1 MVLDTK
7 QAELLGFQEYQRLP
21 YPDTPLAIRN
31 TAESQ
36 AVKHAYESAM
46 SAAIEE
52 AQALAEAKAEEIE
65 FSRSSTIGA
74 VVKPR
79 MNTLRSFK
87 YVLKR
92 NDGVHNLEFSPDNYG
107 VFDRVI
113 MNKCGLDEEGNST
126 VAAFNNNHPHHQDF
140 APLRRNIALLRNYL
154 LCQLFE
160 DGNFVTDPNTAEGRK
175 DLQHLQALTQM
186 AERLGSALA
195 SDSGKAKSF
204 TERTADTFK
213 HVLKGD
219 DLAVPYTNAFME
231 AANIPDKGA
240 LVMYNYLM
248 GLHETRSF
256 KDIYSNDTPS
266 NWPLLPREDTPFSD
280 ENMRRF
286 SRSSQMAGNA
296 IVFDQDVME
305 QLRTAEKLRVED
317 RRISVDIAREI
328 LEKLRN
334 LNANPSEQE
343 RINRTS
349 DDAQEKSK
357 KLLQVAIGFK
367 DALAS
372 LFDAAPEEVQ
382 NNKIFARTI
391 QAFEQLGYR
400 MKADTFHALQQ
411 EYEFTTAGSFKK
423 ELDKAPES
431 YKSDRSTDSLL
442 ADVETGLREAQRA
455 QERNSARIAQR
466 EAQRAAQRAIRNAAR
481 SADQAT
487 RSINTMAAQTYTS
500 AVIRGANARRLAKN
514 AETIQREAAEAIKRQ
529 QQDAPLLNPEG
540 TRSR

>member
-1 MVLDTK
+1 MAIDPK
-7 QAELLGFQEYQRLP
+7 QAEMLGFQEYQRLP

-36 AVKHAYESAM
+36 ARRHAYDTAM

-52 AQALAEAKAEEIE
+52 ANTIADARAEEVE
-65 FSRSSTIGA
+65 FERRSTIGA

-92 NDGVHNLEFSPDNYG
+92 HDGAHNLEFSPDNYG

-113 MNKCGLDEEGNST
+113 MLKSGMDDDGHST
-126 VAAFNNNHPHHQDF
+126 VAAFNKNHPHYQDF

-160 DGNFVTDPNTAEGRK
+160 DGNFVTDPNTEEGRK

-186 AERLGSALA
+186 ADKLGGALA

-219 DLAVPYTNAFME
+219 DLSVPYTNAFME

-256 KDIYSNDTPS
+256 KDAYSNETPS

-296 IVFDQDVME
+296 IVFEQDVME
-305 QLRTAEKLRVED
+305 QLRTSEKLRVED

-334 LNANPSEQE
+334 LTASSSEQE
-343 RINRTS
+343 KINLTS

-367 DALAS
+367 DALAA
-372 LFDAAPEEVQ
+372 LFEAAPEEVQ

-400 MKADTFHALQQ
+400 MKADTFHALEQ
-411 EYEFTTAGSFKK
+411 EYEFTAANGFKK
-423 ELDKAPES
+423 ALDNAPES
-431 YKSDRSTDSLL
+431 SKTEKSTDTLL
-442 ADVETGLREAQRA
+442 AEVETGLREAKLA
-455 QERNSARIAQR
+455 QERNAARLAQR
-466 EAQRAAQRAIRNAAR
+466 EAQRAARRAAR
-481 SADQAT
+481 TAQQAT
-487 RSINTMAAQTYTS
+487 NVLNNAVAQTYTS
-500 AVIRGANARRLAKN
+500 AVIRGASARRLAKK
-514 AETIQREAAEAIKRQ
+514 AEDIQREAADAVSKQR
-529 QQDAPLLNPEG
+529 QDAPLLNPEG
-540 TRSR
+540 NRTR

>member
-1 MVLDTK
+1 MALDTK

-21 YPDTPLAIRN
+21 YPDTPLAVRN

-36 AVKHAYESAM
+36 AAKHAYETAM

-52 AQALAEAKAEEIE
+52 AQSLADAKAEEIE
-65 FSRSSTIGA
+65 FSRASTIGA

-92 NDGVHNLEFSPDNYG
+92 NDGVHHLEFSPDNYG

-113 MNKCGLDEEGNST
+113 VNKSGLDENGNST
-126 VAAFNNNHPHHQDF
+126 VAAFNANHPHHQDF

-160 DGNFVTDPNTAEGRK
+160 DGNFVTDPNTAEGKK

-186 AERLGSALA
+186 ADKLGAALA

-219 DLAVPYTNAFME
+219 DLSVPYTNAFME

-248 GLHETRSF
+248 GLHETRGF
-256 KDIYSNDTPS
+256 KDIYSNETPS

-296 IVFDQDVME
+296 IVFDQDVMS

-317 RRISVDIAREI
+317 RQISVDIAREI

-334 LNANPSEQE
+334 LTANPSEQE
-343 RINRTS
+343 KINRTS
-349 DDAQEKSK
+349 DEDQEKSK

-367 DALAS
+367 DALAT

-382 NNKIFARTI
+382 NSKIFARTI

-431 YKSDRSTDSLL
+431 VKTEKSTDTLL
-442 ADVETGLREAQRA
+442 AEVETGLREAKMA
-455 QERNSARIAQR
+455 QERNSVRIAQR
-466 EAQRAAQRAIRNAAR
+466 EAQRAMRRAAR
-481 SADQAT
+481 SAQQAT
-487 RSINTMAAQTYTS
+487 SVINNTVAQTYTS
-500 AVIRGANARRLAKN
+500 AVIRGASARRVAKK
-514 AETIQREAAEAIKRQ
+514 AEDIQREAAEAINKQR
-529 QQDAPLLNPEG
+529 QDAPLLNPEG
-540 TRSR
+540 NRSR